1 MSKPK
6 PVPHCAARP
15 KATVVSIRI
24 VVEKATPNCTRVG
37 SDKSVIYP
45 PFLRAFD
52 ETQEGKAAL
61 RARLKAQTG
70 EK

>member
-6 PVPHCAARP
+6 TVPHPAARP
-15 KATVVSIRI
+15 KATVVSIRV
-24 VVEKATPNCTRVG
+24 VVEKATPDCTRVG
-37 SDKSVIYP
+37 SDKSVVYP

-52 ETQEGKAAL
+52 EAQEGKAAL
-61 RARLKAQTG
+61 RARLKAQDD